1 MSFDKVT
8 YTDKVTKIMAKN
20 LNDIQNELGNLSERI
35 DGMSE
40 GLSDTIQSWLDAHP
54 EVVAASPK
62 VPSSAFPIIDNGNAI
77 NINPVGT
84 LTCTKIGSSYLFNGD
99 RGNNDVYLNII
110 DGSFSLAS
118 AGSYYTDPFRK
129 ATALSGSK
137 LIVSL
142 KGSAVFTDALS
153 GGRVALFALE
163 EVDNA
168 STVVAGQFSARG
180 VSTEVFDTSWEIPL
194 DSVIGKNIRL
204 LLYIRANYVNFEL
217 NVKVD
222 TCNQYDYVSPEMF
235 GAKGNGTA
243 DDTIA
248 WQKAVDSGKNVVAL
262 SSKYLCSQINIT
274 RNISID
280 CNNAEFTC
288 SSPILFN
295 AAGEEK
301 ATLTG
306 QTDYSANLSDYQ
318 IADEAHADYSGFA
331 VLQGTNNFDTSRSY
345 YHGGF
350 ACTFSNGK
358 IDCAYPID
366 VTNNQNGITIK
377 IVDPIT
383 ISIKNLGNVVRSGS
397 GATETSAIKITYG
410 LNCIV
415 ENVNASSLMG
425 THAIAFWSCLNC
437 VCRNSKIAKTYG
449 TTGSDSYIVAFL
461 DSSFCKVKDSY
472 LYNQYWHCISLG
484 GNYLCYKN
492 SVDNCI
498 LLNDSGRAYS
508 DHENAVGTML
518 LNSVIASAAVAG
530 QVIIDNV
537 RIVSNKDGNKSCH
550 ILVQGQTD
558 SRLCGASMCN
568 VDFMPDDASSS
579 CGVLLNNYPQS
590 SATDRT
596 FIFDKLCLKNIN
608 VLHPTKK
615 GLFWFAFRGA
625 AVQYRYFKVGSI
637 RFDNVNLT
645 IQLTNSNPNADL
657 TTMDAKQVVYEAVS

>member
-1 MSFDKVT
+1 MSFDKVV

-35 DGMSE
+35 DS
-40 GLSDTIQSWLDAHP
+40 LSGVVFWATYNETTEAEVTAAVTAGKTVLCKILD
-54 EVVAASPK
+54 EV
-62 VPSSAFPIIDNGNAI
+62 F
-77 NINPVGT
+77 
-84 LTCTKIGSSYLFNGD
+84 YL
-99 RGNNDVYLNII
+99 V
-110 DGSFSLAS
+110 S
-118 AGSYYTDPFRK
+118 K
-129 ATALSGSK
+129 ATVGPSGSAW
-137 LIVSL
+137 IFASTNQTSL
-142 KGSAVFTDALS
+142 KLTFVS
-153 GGRVALFALE
+153 G
-163 EVDNA
+163 NYWNNI
-168 STVVAGQFSARG
+168 STRTIPSKTSDLANDSGFLA
-180 VSTEVFDTSWEIPL
+180 FDQ
-194 DSVIGKNIRL
+194 
-204 LLYIRANYVNFEL
+204 
-217 NVKVD
+217 
-222 TCNQYDYVSPEMF
+222 CDYVSPEMF

-274 RNISID
+274 RNVSID

-295 AAGEEK
+295 ASGEEK

-318 IADEAHADYSGFA
+318 IADEAYADYSGFA

-345 YHGGF
+345 YYGGF

-377 IVDPIT
+377 IIDPIT
-383 ISIKNLGNVVRSGS
+383 ISIKNLGSVIRSGS

-410 LNCIV
+410 LNCLV
-415 ENVNASSLMG
+415 ENINASSLMG

-437 VCRNSKIAKTYG
+437 VCRNNKIAKTYG
-449 TTGSDSYIVAFL
+449 TTGTDSYIISFL

-472 LYNQYWHCISLG
+472 LYNQYWHCVSLG

-492 SVDNCI
+492 SVDNCT

-518 LNSVIASAAVAG
+518 LNSVITSAAIAG
-530 QVIIDNV
+530 QAIIDNV

-558 SRLCGASMCN
+558 SRLCGVSICN

-579 CGVLLNNYPQS
+579 CGILLNAYPQS
-590 SATDRT
+590 LAADRT
-596 FIFDKLCLKNIN
+596 FIFDRLCLKNIN

-615 GLFWFAFRGA
+615 GLFWFAFRGS